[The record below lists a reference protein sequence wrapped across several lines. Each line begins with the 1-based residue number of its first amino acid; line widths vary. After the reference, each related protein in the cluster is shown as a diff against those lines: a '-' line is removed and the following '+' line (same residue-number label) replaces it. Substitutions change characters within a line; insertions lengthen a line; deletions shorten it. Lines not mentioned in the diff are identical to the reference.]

1 MNTPLHTRVHTHTPS
16 QPQEML
22 DEKSDVDHMQEK
34 VKLLQKLAPDTP
46 TPLEIF
52 DSDVRLVKQGPL
64 TQVVGKK
71 ETQRMCFLFN
81 RYITVAE
88 SVTPTQ
94 YRILEVRP
102 ASVYIYDIMEI
113 RHL

>member
-1 MNTPLHTRVHTHTPS
+1 MF
-16 QPQEML
+16 
-22 DEKSDVDHMQEK
+22 DEKSEVDHMQEK

-52 DSDVRLVKQGPL
+52 DSDVHLVKQGPL

-81 RYITVAE
+81 RYIAVAE

-94 YRILEVRP
+94 YRILEVCTVICVNFVRKIFVLETIFLSTSS
-102 ASVYIYDIMEI
+102 AYHIHV
-113 RHL
+113 LAV